1 MKAIV
6 QTQHMEN
13 YGAHD
18 WDGQGECPQYWK
30 PKGGNT
36 YIFNCTIEDNMNP
49 EWWARVE
56 AACTSK
62 SDYFEEYSVG
72 ETVVDDIHF
81 LEGQGRAIVVVND
94 SFSVSGY
101 CADWDAPYYG
111 TIKDDRITF
120 HRTTENQSMSGMRAE
135 IAKEFTAY
143 DVMDDGEVIHHGV
156 SYEMINGDIILFSEL
171 RAWLDTHVK
180 EAA

>member
-1 MKAIV
+1 MFAVI
-6 QTQHMEN
+6 QTQHLEN

-36 YIFNCTIEDNMNP
+36 YIFNCSVEDNMSP

-62 SDYFEEYSVG
+62 SEYFEEYSVG
-72 ETVVDDIHF
+72 ETVVDDIDFNVADH
-81 LEGQGRAIVVVND
+81 
-94 SFSVSGY
+94 
-101 CADWDAPYYG
+101 CAEWDAPYYG
-111 TIKDDRITF
+111 TIKEDRISF
-120 HRTTENQSMSGMRAE
+120 HRTTENQPMSGMRAE

-143 DVMDDGEVIHHGV
+143 DVLDNGEQVHHGV
-156 SYEMINGDIILFSEL
+156 SYEMVNGDIVLFSEL
-171 RAWLDTHVK
+171 RAWLDAHVE

>member
-18 WDGQGECPQYWK
+18 WDGQGECPQGWK
-30 PKGGNT
+30 YKGGNT
-36 YIFNCTIEDNMNP
+36 YIFNCSIEDNMNP

-62 SDYFEEYSVG
+62 SDFFEEYSVG
-72 ETVVDDIHF
+72 ETVVDDIDF
-81 LEGQGRAIVVVND
+81 R
-94 SFSVSGY
+94 VSDH
-101 CADWDAPYYG
+101 CAEWDAPYFG
-111 TIKDDRITF
+111 TIKDDRISF
-120 HRTTENQSMSGMRAE
+120 HRTTENQPMSGMRAE

-156 SYEMINGDIILFSEL
+156 SYEMVNGDIVLFSEL
-171 RAWLDTHVK
+171 TAWLDAHVK

>member
-18 WDGQGECPQYWK
+18 WDGQGECPQGWK
-30 PKGGNT
+30 YKGGST
-36 YIFNCTIEDNMNP
+36 YIFNCSIEDNMNP

-56 AACTSK
+56 ASCTSK
-62 SDYFEEYSVG
+62 SEYFEEYSVG
-72 ETVVDDIHF
+72 ETVVDDVDF
-81 LEGQGRAIVVVND
+81 R
-94 SFSVSGY
+94 VSDH
-101 CADWDAPYYG
+101 CAEWDAPYFG
-111 TIKDDRITF
+111 TIKDDRISF
-120 HRTTENQSMSGMRAE
+120 HRTTENRTMSGMRAE

-143 DVMDDGEVIHHGV
+143 DVLNSGENIHHGV
-156 SYEMINGDIILFSEL
+156 SYEMINGDIVLFSEL
-171 RAWLDTHVK
+171 RAWLDNYVK

>member
-30 PKGGNT
+30 PKGGST
-36 YIFNCTIEDNMNP
+36 YIFNCSIEDNVNP
-49 EWWARVE
+49 DWWTRVE
-56 AACTSK
+56 ASCTSK
-62 SDYFEEYSVG
+62 SDYFQEFFVG
-72 ETVVDDIHF
+72 ETVVDDIDF
-81 LEGQGRAIVVVND
+81 R
-94 SFSVSGY
+94 VSDY

-111 TIKDDRITF
+111 TIKDDRVSF
-120 HRTTENQSMSGMRAE
+120 HCTTENQPMSGMRAE
-135 IAKEFTAY
+135 IAKEFSAY
-143 DVMDDGEVIHHGV
+143 DVMDDGEVIHLGV
-156 SYEMINGDIILFSEL
+156 SFEMINGDVVLFSEL
-171 RAWLDTHVK
+171 RAWLDAHVK

>member
-1 MKAIV
+1 MKIV
-6 QTQHMEN
+6 MQTQILEN

-18 WDGQGECPQYWK
+18 WDGTGECPQYWK

-36 YIFNCTIEDNMNP
+36 YIFNCSVEDNMSP

-62 SDYFEEYSVG
+62 SEYFEEYSVG
-72 ETVVDDIHF
+72 ETVVDDIDFNVADH
-81 LEGQGRAIVVVND
+81 
-94 SFSVSGY
+94 
-101 CADWDAPYYG
+101 CAEWDAPYYG
-111 TIKDDRITF
+111 TIKEDRISF
-120 HRTTENQSMSGMRAE
+120 HRTTENQPMSGMRAE

-143 DVMDDGEVIHHGV
+143 DVLDNGEQVHHGV
-156 SYEMINGDIILFSEL
+156 SYEMVNGDIVLFSEL
-171 RAWLDTHVK
+171 RAWLDAHVE

>member
-18 WDGQGECPQYWK
+18 WDGQGECPQRWK

-36 YIFNCTIEDNMNP
+36 YIFNCSVEDNMDP

-72 ETVVDDIHF
+72 ETVVDDVDF
-81 LEGQGRAIVVVND
+81 R
-94 SFSVSGY
+94 VSDH

-111 TIKDDRITF
+111 TIKDDRISF
-120 HRTTENQSMSGMRAE
+120 HRTIENQPMSGMRDE
-135 IAKEFTAY
+135 IAREFTAY
-143 DVMDDGEVIHHGV
+143 DVLDNGEEVHHGV
-156 SYEMINGDIILFSEL
+156 SFEMVNGDIVLFSEL
-171 RAWLDTHVK
+171 RAWLDAYVE

>member
-1 MKAIV
+1 MKAVV

-18 WDGQGECPQYWK
+18 WDGKGECPQYWK
-30 PKGGNT
+30 CKGGST
-36 YIFNCTIEDNMNP
+36 YIFHCSIEDNMNP

-56 AACTSK
+56 SSCTSK
-62 SDYFEEYSVG
+62 SEYFEEYSVG
-72 ETVVDDIHF
+72 ETVVDDIDF
-81 LEGQGRAIVVVND
+81 R
-94 SFSVSGY
+94 VS
-101 CADWDAPYYG
+101 DHTPEWDAPYFG
-111 TIKDDRITF
+111 TIKDDRISF
-120 HRTTENQSMSGMRAE
+120 HRTTKNRTMSGMRAE

-156 SYEMINGDIILFSEL
+156 SYEMINGDIVLFSEL

>member
-1 MKAIV
+1 MKAII

-18 WDGQGECPQYWK
+18 WDGKGECPQYWK

-36 YIFNCTIEDNMNP
+36 YIFNCTIEENMDP
-49 EWWARVE
+49 QWWARVE

-62 SDYFEEYSVG
+62 SEYFEEYSVG
-72 ETVVDDIHF
+72 ETVVDDIDFRLTDH
-81 LEGQGRAIVVVND
+81 I
-94 SFSVSGY
+94 
-101 CADWDAPYYG
+101 ADWDAPYFG
-111 TIKDDRITF
+111 TVKEDRISF
-120 HRTTENQSMSGMRAE
+120 HRTTENQPMSGMRAE

>member
-36 YIFNCTIEDNMNP
+36 YIFNCSIEDNMNP

-56 AACTSK
+56 AACCSK
-62 SDYFEEYSVG
+62 SEYFEEYSIG
-72 ETVVDDIHF
+72 ETVVDDVDFNVADH
-81 LEGQGRAIVVVND
+81 
-94 SFSVSGY
+94 
-101 CADWDAPYYG
+101 CAEWDAPYYG
-111 TIKDDRITF
+111 TIKDDRVSF
-120 HRTTENQSMSGMRAE
+120 HRTTENRPMSGMRAE

-143 DVMDDGEVIHHGV
+143 DVLDNGEEVHHGV
-156 SYEMINGDIILFSEL
+156 SFEMVNGDIVLFSEL
-171 RAWLDTHVK
+171 RAWLDAHVQ

>member
-1 MKAIV
+1 MKAII

-13 YGAHD
+13 YAWREDGSIGTGAD
-18 WDGQGECPQYWK
+18 AYWK

-36 YIFNCTIEDNMNP
+36 YIFNCSIENNMDR

-62 SDYFEEYSVG
+62 SDFFEEYSIG
-72 ETVVDDIHF
+72 ETVVDDIDF
-81 LEGQGRAIVVVND
+81 R
-94 SFSVSGY
+94 VSDH
-101 CADWDAPYYG
+101 CAEWDAPYYG
-111 TIKDDRITF
+111 TIKEDRISF
-120 HRTTENQSMSGMRAE
+120 HRTTENQPMSGMRAE

-156 SYEMINGDIILFSEL
+156 SFEMVNGDVIPFAEL
-171 RAWLDTHVK
+171 RAWLDMYAP

>member
-1 MKAIV
+1 MKAII
-6 QTQHMEN
+6 QTQHLEN

-36 YIFNCTIEDNMNP
+36 YIFNCSVEDNMSP

-62 SDYFEEYSVG
+62 SEYFEEYSVG
-72 ETVVDDIHF
+72 ETVVDDIDFNVADH
-81 LEGQGRAIVVVND
+81 
-94 SFSVSGY
+94 
-101 CADWDAPYYG
+101 CAEWDAPYYG
-111 TIKDDRITF
+111 TIKEDRISF
-120 HRTTENQSMSGMRAE
+120 HRTTENQPMSGMRAE

-143 DVMDDGEVIHHGV
+143 DVLDNGEQVHHGV
-156 SYEMINGDIILFSEL
+156 SYEMVNGDIVLFSEL
-171 RAWLDTHVK
+171 RAWLDAHVE

>member
-1 MKAIV
+1 MKAII

-36 YIFNCTIEDNMNP
+36 YIFNCSVEDNMSP

-62 SDYFEEYSVG
+62 TEYFEEYSVG
-72 ETVVDDIHF
+72 ETVVDDIDFNVADH
-81 LEGQGRAIVVVND
+81 
-94 SFSVSGY
+94 
-101 CADWDAPYYG
+101 CAEWDAPYYG
-111 TIKDDRITF
+111 TIKEDRVSF
-120 HRTTENQSMSGMRAE
+120 HRTQVNGEYHHVRKE
-135 IAKEFTAY
+135 IAKEFDGY
-143 DVMDDGEVIHHGV
+143 DVLDNGEVHTHGV
-156 SYEMINGDIILFSEL
+156 SYEMINGDIVLFKDL
-171 RAWLDTHVK
+171 RAWLDK
-180 EAA
+180 YAPQWEAA

>member
-1 MKAIV
+1 MKAVV

-18 WDGQGECPQYWK
+18 WDGTGECPQYWK
-30 PKGGNT
+30 AKGGNT
-36 YIFNCTIEDNMNP
+36 YIFNCSCDDNMSF

-56 AACTSK
+56 NACTSK
-62 SDYFEEYSVG
+62 SEYFEEYSVG
-72 ETVVDDIHF
+72 ETVVDDIDF
-81 LEGQGRAIVVVND
+81 R
-94 SFSVSGY
+94 VSDHTP
-101 CADWDAPYYG
+101 DWDAPYFG
-111 TIKDDRITF
+111 TVKEDRISF
-120 HRTTENQSMSGMRAE
+120 HRTTENQPMSGVRAR
-135 IAKEFTAY
+135 IAKEVTAY